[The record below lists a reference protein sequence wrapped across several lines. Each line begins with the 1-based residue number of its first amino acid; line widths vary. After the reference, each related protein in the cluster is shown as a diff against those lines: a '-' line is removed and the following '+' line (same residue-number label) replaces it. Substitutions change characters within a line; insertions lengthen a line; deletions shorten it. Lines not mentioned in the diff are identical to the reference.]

1 MLFFHEIFFG
11 SNILSSCCDN
21 IKILSMGALII
32 LEDTALK
39 VPILA
44 GFLRF
49 LTFLE
54 LFIWD
59 KPLALDTV
67 FYKQLVKCMYFYV

>member
-1 MLFFHEIFFG
+1 
-11 SNILSSCCDN
+11 
-21 IKILSMGALII
+21 MGALII

-67 FYKQLVKCMYFYV
+67 FYKQLQWNLSIMDTIGS

>member
-1 MLFFHEIFFG
+1 
-11 SNILSSCCDN
+11 
-21 IKILSMGALII
+21 MGALII

-39 VPILA
+39 VPILV

-49 LTFLE
+49 LE
-54 LFIWD
+54 LSIWE

-67 FYKQLVKCMYFYV
+67 FYEQLVTCMYFYV